1 MVLIKKMKKILSTI
15 LLVAFSVISFAQDI
29 IVTNDARKIEAK
41 ILEVSGTEVKYKET
55 GNPEGPTF
63 IISTNDINSIIYA
76 NGIVSLFQQSSTEE
90 KDQNSIASKP
100 SYLTRLGDNYTYNG
114 YVMKGDAY
122 ANFLRNNCLKA
133 YHIYHKGYV
142 ITYAGVLFLSVGVG
156 LEIGTLLGGAIA
168 GGYFNKPLI
177 YCGLGCAAVSI
188 PLLIIGFDKMHSS
201 VEVFNQECALNTNR
215 TQSYWSLN
223 ANQYGFGFAYNF

>member
-1 MVLIKKMKKILSTI
+1 MKKILSTI
-15 LLVAFSVISFAQDI
+15 LLVALSVISFAQDI

-55 GNPEGPTF
+55 DNPEGPTF

-76 NGIVSLFQQSSTEE
+76 NGKVSLFQQSSTEE
-90 KDQNSIASKP
+90 KDQNSIASEP

-133 YHIYHKGYV
+133 YQIYHKGYV

-156 LEIGTLLGGAIA
+156 
-168 GGYFNKPLI
+168 GYFNKPLI
-177 YCGLGCAAVSI
+177 YCGLGCVAASI

-201 VEVFNQECALNTNR
+201 VDVFNQECALTANR
-215 TQSYWSLN
+215 TQSFWSLN